1 MIKSDIKNGTSI
13 NIHPVSH
20 EDINLGRSRE
30 MVPDSLYKLLNWV
43 VCKDVNP
50 YVVKNESAA
59 EERHILTLGQDIIH
73 CASHGRKKTTKHVGL
88 AMSVR
93 HLTGSKQLINM
104 LTIIGHCS
112 SYEDV
117 EAVDTSIARELTV
130 SPINILGV
138 ITPSTISPGAFVQ
151 AAADN
156 NDINEETLDG
166 KHITHSRTVGSVSKR
181 TIWPKAKANLVW

>member
-1 MIKSDIKNGTSI
+1 
-13 NIHPVSH
+13 
-20 EDINLGRSRE
+20 
-30 MVPDSLYKLLNWV
+30 MVPDSLYKFLHWV

-50 YVVKNESAA
+50 YVVKNGSAA

-73 CASHGRKKTTKHVGL
+73 CASHGRKKTPKHVGL

-112 SYEDV
+112 SCEDV
-117 EAVDTSIARELTV
+117 DAVDTSIAREMIAQ
-130 SPINILGV
+130 SNNHLGV
-138 ITPSTISPGAFVQ
+138 IPPLNIFPGVFVQ

-156 NDINEETLDG
+156 NNINEETLDG
-166 KHITHSRTVGSVSKR
+166 KHTIHSTTVVLYQKRQFGLKHKRIVCGDHSKKTAYIR
-181 TIWPKAKANLVW
+181 DTCVVPSNA